1 MSDSLTIKDALTTDS
16 QKKRGILQKFF
27 EGKFYPFLVAAIV
40 LTGHITGYEAY
51 LCCSLLIL
59 ASISLLVCDSIKPFL
74 PFLLTFVYQINK
86 KHTPGHPTWS
96 NYYLQYEVLIPVLI
110 CFLFFVVCIVKYFK
124 NHVYPKLS
132 IKKSPLMIS
141 IILLSLA
148 FILNGAFSSKWNL
161 ASLLYGSAQVL
172 VYFFLFYLIFY
183 GLEKEN
189 KDELINH
196 ITYLTALVALVLIG
210 EMIFLFSTY
219 ENLITQWGGHLN
231 HGEVLL
237 GWGVSTPIGF
247 SFSILIPV
255 LMRGTIKS
263 KFSIVYFLIATFCLI
278 FAFLTLSRNAMFFS
292 TLAFGISLVIILITS
307 KKRFLLAFLAIILT
321 ACFWYIFANYSEKL
335 RDIFYFSFEYFG
347 FSSNSRK
354 RLWDRSIQM
363 FRENLIFGSGFF
375 GYDEEISYTAATFL
389 PDMAHGTIFQLL
401 GSMGLLGII
410 SYAIYRIR
418 SFAPFVRKITVD
430 KILLLGAILVTICMS
445 LLDNYMFYFST
456 IFYYTTILAVAF
468 RIREEDKKEI
478 AAKKAEKQADKLKRK
493 NLKTEKK
500 ICE

>member
-96 NYYLQYEVLIPVLI
+96 DYYLQYEVLIPVLI

-148 FILNGAFSSKWNL
+148 FILNGAFSSKWNF

-196 ITYLTALVALVLIG
+196 ITYLTVLVALVLIG

-219 ENLITQWGGHLN
+219 ENLITRWGTLDDSKI
-231 HGEVLL
+231 VL

-247 SFSILIPV
+247 SLAVLIPM

-263 KFSIVYFLIATFCLI
+263 KRFFIYFLLSTLCLI
-278 FAFLTLSRNAMFFS
+278 FASLTLSRNAMLFS
-292 TLAFGISLVIILITS
+292 ALAYAVSLIVVLVTS
-307 KKRFLLAFLAIILT
+307 KKKGIILFLSVLLAAISI
-321 ACFWYIFANYSEKL
+321 YP
-335 RDIFYFSFEYFG
+335 FS
-347 FSSNSRK
+347 
-354 RLWDRSIQM
+354 LM
-363 FRENLIFGSGFF
+363 
-375 GYDEEISYTAATFL
+375 
-389 PDMAHGTIFQLL
+389 
-401 GSMGLLGII
+401 
-410 SYAIYRIR
+410 
-418 SFAPFVRKITVD
+418 
-430 KILLLGAILVTICMS
+430 
-445 LLDNYMFYFST
+445 
-456 IFYYTTILAVAF
+456 
-468 RIREEDKKEI
+468 
-478 AAKKAEKQADKLKRK
+478 
-493 NLKTEKK
+493 
-500 ICE
+500 